1 MLIDVGAPQDV
12 YASPL
17 VRAVVLAKWHAFA
30 RPELRRQAC
39 WFGAYLTVFSAF
51 QVQPQSR
58 TQQLVF
64 ASCGCLHLLRC
75 GRMVRT

>member
-1 MLIDVGAPQDV
+1 MLLEEQAPEEV

-39 WFGAYLTVFSAF
+39 WLALYLALFAAYQVRMPGEPGAAGAFGRECPV
-51 QVQPQSR
+51 
-58 TQQLVF
+58 
-64 ASCGCLHLLRC
+64 
-75 GRMVRT
+75 VRHPS